1 MISNRPF
8 ARSSAAFV
16 PSVHRRSCAEP
27 GCLVLIVAT
36 PFLPEEKPMRVRLSQ
51 RLLLLM
57 LAAMIPLLAA
67 FSYVLIS
74 LKVTREREA
83 TDEAFRNGQLAALEI
98 QRIISGFESV
108 LITLSSAPSIRTLD
122 QVNCASLLSSA
133 ASRLPGVATLGVI
146 DSEGVV
152 RCRHDSRG
160 LGLSLR
166 DRRYFQEAMKSDK
179 MVVATYVKSR
189 ITGRAIL
196 PLALRITDEHGTP
209 IGMIGLSVDL
219 EWLQQRLAERS
230 YSPGSSIT
238 LADREGT
245 VVARYPFP
253 ERFVGT
259 RIPQEYRH
267 LVDDPTPGSLEVTS
281 QDGTRRILAYF
292 PVSAVPEGLYLS
304 TGISTDEVY
313 SPVQTATAVAIGAAS
328 VAILLSLL
336 LAWQTSRHAIARP
349 MRRITSTL
357 DHWRQGRRSE
367 RTGMMA
373 VDEFSEVGAAI
384 NSFMDELEAARR
396 QQELLVAELGHR
408 VKNILATV
416 QSVAR
421 QTFVNGG
428 TDRGALD
435 SYTARLN
442 AMGNAFDLLTT
453 DSWRSADLHEI
464 VVRATQ
470 PFDRSGSSRFVVEG
484 PVYLLDSKGA
494 LAFSMAIHE
503 LCTNASK
510 YGALSTAGGV
520 VDICWR
526 RDGSSGLI
534 FRWKESGGPAVKPPT
549 STGFGTRMIERVLA
563 SQVGATVRTD
573 YSESGFG
580 CEIHLA
586 ACPTS
591 AEEEDQRSCSG
602 QPQHREACCRQQEQ
616 LWSHRFLLP
625 VLRLPHLGRR
635 RFSSGGTKVQILE
648 RRRR

>member
-1 MISNRPF
+1 
-8 ARSSAAFV
+8 
-16 PSVHRRSCAEP
+16 
-27 GCLVLIVAT
+27 
-36 PFLPEEKPMRVRLSQ
+36 
-51 RLLLLM
+51 
-57 LAAMIPLLAA
+57 
-67 FSYVLIS
+67 
-74 LKVTREREA
+74 
-83 TDEAFRNGQLAALEI
+83 
-98 QRIISGFESV
+98 
-108 LITLSSAPSIRTLD
+108 
-122 QVNCASLLSSA
+122 
-133 ASRLPGVATLGVI
+133 
-146 DSEGVV
+146 
-152 RCRHDSRG
+152 
-160 LGLSLR
+160 
-166 DRRYFQEAMKSDK
+166 
-179 MVVATYVKSR
+179 
-189 ITGRAIL
+189 
-196 PLALRITDEHGTP
+196 
-209 IGMIGLSVDL
+209 
-219 EWLQQRLAERS
+219 
-230 YSPGSSIT
+230 
-238 LADREGT
+238 
-245 VVARYPFP
+245 
-253 ERFVGT
+253 
-259 RIPQEYRH
+259 
-267 LVDDPTPGSLEVTS
+267 
-281 QDGTRRILAYF
+281 
-292 PVSAVPEGLYLS
+292 VSAVPEGLYLS

-313 SPVQTATAVAIGAAS
+313 SPVQRATAVAIGAAS

-357 DHWRQGRRSE
+357 DHWGQGRRSE
-367 RTGMMA
+367 RTGMTA

-384 NSFMDELEAARR
+384 DRFMDELEAARR

-435 SYTARLN
+435 SFAARLN

-453 DSWRSADLHEI
+453 DS
-464 VVRATQ
+464 
-470 PFDRSGSSRFVVEG
+470 FVVEG

-520 VDICWR
+520 VNICWR

-573 YSESGFG
+573 YSESGFD

-602 QPQHREACCRQQEQ
+602 
-616 LWSHRFLLP
+616 
-625 VLRLPHLGRR
+625 
-635 RFSSGGTKVQILE
+635 
-648 RRRR
+648 